1 MIRPGWISWCR
12 SWPRWRRLASSWK
25 PPDGSSA
32 RLAHHLLRAGFEV
45 AIVNPRQIRAYA
57 ISLNQLA
64 KTDAIDATII
74 ARFGQQADLQSAVL
88 PEEYQLKLQALV
100 ARRRQVLDAMTRES
114 NRLDRCDDPEIRAMI
129 QHLIDAYERQLCRIE
144 HRIEQVVQQQPELQQ
159 RADLLRSVPGIGPV
173 ATAALLTGLPELGQL
188 NRQQIAKLVGV
199 APFNHDSGQ
208 MRGRRTTGGGRTH
221 LRTSLYMPTL
231 VATRHNPIIRTFY
244 RRLVDAG
251 KPKMVALVASMRKL
265 LTILNVIVRDQ
276 QPWNQTHNT

>member
-1 MIRPGWISWCR
+1 MNPMSQYHHHTVVGIDVAKNAFDVAVLQGRQTQPVRQFAYDQAGLDQLVQI
-12 SWPRWRRLASSWK
+12 LA
-25 PPDGSSA
+25 PMAPTRIVMEATGRIER

-199 APFNHDSGQ
+199 APLQSRQRTDAWPTNH
-208 MRGRRTTGGGRTH
+208 RRWSNASPNQ
-221 LRTSLYMPTL
+221 SLHAHPRRHPT
-231 VATRHNPIIRTFY
+231 
-244 RRLVDAG
+244 
-251 KPKMVALVASMRKL
+251 
-265 LTILNVIVRDQ
+265 
-276 QPWNQTHNT
+276 